1 MPSPSEPPAVGYV
14 LKVFPRLS
22 ETFILNEIVAREQA
36 GERVEIA
43 SLRAP
48 TDGRFHAKLAEL
60 RAPVH
65 WIRNDLRSAERL
77 WAILGEARTSLPRLS
92 TTLPELL
99 ESDVGEAVQAVEL
112 AKWAVERDIDHLHA
126 HFATMATV
134 VTRLA
139 SRMTGIPYS
148 FTAHAKDIYHESVD
162 EEVLGTAI
170 AEAHHV
176 VTVSDFNVAELVA
189 RFAGAATRV
198 RRVYNGLDLETLR
211 FRPSSLEPPSIV
223 AVGRLVE
230 KKGFADLIDAVSV
243 LAARDVVV
251 PTRIA
256 GGGRLEPAL
265 RDQVEISALG
275 GVVEML
281 GPRTQCEII
290 TLIHSATVVVAPCVT
305 AADGDRDGLPTVLL
319 EAMAMGTPVIAT
331 AVTGIPE
338 AVVDGE
344 TGLIV
349 PERDPY
355 ALADAIERLL
365 GDPALRTRLAV
376 AARAMVEERFD
387 VRVQAASLGA
397 LRTGTRHVAVTA

>member
-1 MPSPSEPPAVGYV
+1 M
-14 LKVFPRLS
+14 
-22 ETFILNEIVAREQA
+22 
-36 GERVEIA
+36 
-43 SLRAP
+43 
-48 TDGRFHAKLAEL
+48 
-60 RAPVH
+60 
-65 WIRNDLRSAERL
+65 
-77 WAILGEARTSLPRLS
+77 
-92 TTLPELL
+92 
-99 ESDVGEAVQAVEL
+99 
-112 AKWAVERDIDHLHA
+112 
-126 HFATMATV
+126 
-134 VTRLA
+134 
-139 SRMTGIPYS
+139 
-148 FTAHAKDIYHESVD
+148 
-162 EEVLGTAI
+162 
-170 AEAHHV
+170 
-176 VTVSDFNVAELVA
+176 
-189 RFAGAATRV
+189 
-198 RRVYNGLDLETLR
+198 YNGLDLETLR
-211 FRPSSLEPPSIV
+211 FRPSSLKPPSIV

-265 RDQVEISALG
+265 REQVEISALG
-275 GVVEML
+275 GMVEML

-355 ALADAIERLL
+355 ALADAVERLL

-397 LRTGTRHVAVTA
+397 LRTGSRHVAVTA